1 LICAVQSEALR
12 EKLHAEKLAEKDKI
26 IAGISVCLC
35 RLYFPAQT
43 SYVGLYVM
51 TELQSSTD
59 SSSAKWIEQA
69 KQAAAHIEQLQNQ
82 ISKQTHEIATLKS
95 QV

>member
-1 LICAVQSEALR
+1 
-12 EKLHAEKLAEKDKI
+12 
-26 IAGISVCLC
+26 
-35 RLYFPAQT
+35 
-43 SYVGLYVM
+43 LYVL